1 MVYPIHIW
9 DEKFK
14 DYGFN
19 VYNMSLS
26 NNLTYLCV
34 IRQNVG
40 LKNTFPDICYNI
52 LAVKKIL
59 IKGKK
64 YV

>member
-1 MVYPIHIW
+1 
-9 DEKFK
+9 
-14 DYGFN
+14 
-19 VYNMSLS
+19 MSLS